1 LTRGKGFSALPAQ
14 KQHLRRVRRRF
25 RAVRAA
31 GLSLLTVNVGPKSF
45 IIQGFDD
52 FCGVLDADLRLPLR

>member
-1 LTRGKGFSALPAQ
+1 VPAQ
-14 KQHLRRVRRRF
+14 KQQQRPIRRRF
-25 RAVRAA
+25 RHAAAA
-31 GLSLLTVNVGPKSF
+31 GESLLTVNVRRKSF